1 MRTLLVKVVRRIF
14 AYAGVTVIGRATLGE
29 VVARLWQG
37 PARPALTGPEW
48 SQLLQLRGQ
57 LGQALSA
64 PVVDAAPQPVVVPA
78 FPAQDPAT
86 ASLLQLPAVDLPKR
100 LDALSGRLLARSADA
115 PESADRLRAL
125 AQFYAASATLVSRYP
140 SPLHDALP
148 PDDNGTAEDAIRAG
162 VWIPG
167 NEVEVTGEQVV
178 APWRL
183 LFDDPETGVFLVMGQ
198 SNAANHGDR
207 RHTANDRVFSFDFFR
222 VQATV
227 ASDPLPGASGS
238 GGSVWTRLGDRLI
251 NEGVFKRV
259 LFIPIAFGGTYVA
272 DWAPNGS
279 MNRRTAFALGRLRR
293 ALGTRIINVSAVL
306 WQQGEAEAN
315 HTTMSAEQYQH
326 AFQEVVADLR
336 ARGVFAPVMAACSTL
351 CEAGERT
358 HDNADEIRKALRG
371 LDDPAS
377 GLLRGPDTDVI
388 GHEDRYDRCHLAD
401 SGLSR
406 CADLWFAAIRRDRP
420 LLEKL

>member
-1 MRTLLVKVVRRIF
+1 MRSFGIKVVRRLL
-14 AYAGVTVIGRATLGE
+14 AYAGVTVIGRATIE
-29 VVARLWQG
+29 DVVARLWQA
-37 PARPALTGPEW
+37 PDRPALTGPEW

-57 LGQALSA
+57 LAHVLSQPPA
-64 PVVDAAPQPVVVPA
+64 GAQPV
-78 FPAQDPAT
+78 PAT
-86 ASLLQLPAVDLPKR
+86 APGPAQPSVLRDVTSDLPKR
-100 LDALSGRLLARSADA
+100 LDALSGRLLVRSADS

-125 AQFYAASATLVSRYP
+125 AQFYAASATLVSRFPP
-140 SPLHDALP
+140 SAEDSVP
-148 PDDNGTAEDAIRAG
+148 PDDSGTAEDAIRAG

-167 NEVEVTGEQVV
+167 NEVELGEPIV
-178 APWRL
+178 APWRH
-183 LFDDPETGVFLVMGQ
+183 LFDDPDTGVFLVMGQ
-198 SNAANHGDR
+198 SNAANHGNR

-222 VQATV
+222 MQATV

-293 ALGTRIINVSAVL
+293 ALGVPVINVSAVL

-315 HTTMSAEQYQH
+315 HTQMSAEQYRH
-326 AFQEVVADLR
+326 AFHEVVADLR
-336 ARGVFAPVMAACSTL
+336 ARGVFAPVIAACSTV

-358 HDNADEIRKALRG
+358 HDNAEEIRKALRG

-388 GHEDRYDRCHLAD
+388 GHEDRYDRCHLAE
-401 SGLSR
+401 SGLNR
-406 CADLWFAAIRRDRP
+406 CAELWFGSIRRDRA
-420 LLEKL
+420 LLERL